1 MEAIQVDTTLIMEQ
15 YNFNAPINVKI
26 IYDDDEETS
35 EELTQNKNSQC
46 EIRQCANTPYN
57 NVESNLGGQ
66 AQSPT
71 FNETNSTIN
80 NDKLNVVI
88 DNMAAIIGAR
98 SKFEQVCKTLSTAEI
113 QRFKVKYIEMKYLL
127 FKRSIIVAKLLL
139 LPQKNNEM
147 FTRNIVVK
155 ILQKAKVN
163 NNLYSIVKLLYVD
176 LLAWTESQI
185 DNEEKHVG
193 APKNQGLTSTVS
205 YYTAPH
211 LNSGHRKRKHSS
223 NDVQALRE
231 MLRKKNC
238 EIDVQSTERNIYPAS
253 ASYPPIST
261 VYYPTNLTEYCNP
274 QENNINQINGLNP
287 PISMQEQQNHLS
299 TSSYGANSTIE
310 YQNTTQTNISQS
322 LVSNS
327 LNLERNRYD
336 VQDVSRSSISRDSG
350 FMSPDIIFS
359 PQESTNTNYQD
370 PSYWQTPTSTQNTP
384 KANIL
389 SDRRLS
395 KVKIDPM
402 YVRGLCNDLILWTEG
417 MKDKILAQSKVD
429 NVSNKFD
436 EKQYV
441 SNNLKRKYNQ
451 DNVAKENKVAIF
463 SAGQKGSEI
472 ILSVDA
478 QYLNVEHNSQR
489 DNSNKRT
496 REISKVEQNVPY
508 TSVITTPSSELD
520 NTLQNDTHSN
530 SHKHFVKENRSLNN
544 INFSNNNNLENSFN
558 KSIPR
563 SCATNNAN
571 DLIKNIN
578 YSNQNNVI
586 SKIKR
591 RIAHNLRNQ
600 EQNTMS
606 GVVKQESNSCSLSN
620 QTVLDRKNSAF
631 YPQTLETGERASYQS
646 IPNAVTHNNTVSQ
659 NQMHRPNQNT
669 LDYMANYPTSM
680 PLQYNTT
687 NNVNLKEQT

>member
-1 MEAIQVDTTLIMEQ
+1 MQK
-15 YNFNAPINVKI
+15 YNFVKPITVTV
-26 IYDDDEETS
+26 IYEEDEENVI
-35 EELTQNKNSQC
+35 EINNNEINFQNMPNQGMDQSKPTFSRKTAQIKT
-46 EIRQCANTPYN
+46 ECANSKDDYHMLLTVAENISKIVEVYN
-57 NVESNLGGQ
+57 YYIQCLKQNEKNAILLKFHYIHTKSRYYR
-66 AQSPT
+66 QS
-71 FNETNSTIN
+71 
-80 NDKLNVVI
+80 
-88 DNMAAIIGAR
+88 
-98 SKFEQVCKTLSTAEI
+98 FE
-113 QRFKVKYIEMKYLL
+113 
-127 FKRSIIVAKLLL
+127 VAYRLL
-139 LPQKNNEM
+139 LPQKTNEHLKH
-147 FTRNIVVK
+147 FLVK
-155 ILQKAKVN
+155 KI
-163 NNLYSIVKLLYVD
+163 
-176 LLAWTESQI
+176 
-185 DNEEKHVG
+185 
-193 APKNQGLTSTVS
+193 
-205 YYTAPH
+205 
-211 LNSGHRKRKHSS
+211 
-223 NDVQALRE
+223 
-231 MLRKKNC
+231 
-238 EIDVQSTERNIYPAS
+238 
-253 ASYPPIST
+253 
-261 VYYPTNLTEYCNP
+261 
-274 QENNINQINGLNP
+274 
-287 PISMQEQQNHLS
+287 
-299 TSSYGANSTIE
+299 IE
-310 YQNTTQTNISQS
+310 
-322 LVSNS
+322 
-327 LNLERNRYD
+327 
-336 VQDVSRSSISRDSG
+336 
-350 FMSPDIIFS
+350 
-359 PQESTNTNYQD
+359 
-370 PSYWQTPTSTQNTP
+370 
-384 KANIL
+384 
-389 SDRRLS
+389 LS

-429 NVSNKFD
+429 NVSNKID

-520 NTLQNDTHSN
+520 NTLQTDTQSN

-563 SCATNNAN
+563 SCASNNAN

-606 GVVKQESNSCSLSN
+606 GVVKQESKSCSLSN
-620 QTVLDRKNSAF
+620 QTVLDRKKSAF
-631 YPQTLETGERASYQS
+631 YPQTLETGQRASYQS

-687 NNVNLKEQT
+687 NNVPQRTNLNGSIKTVNSHINQKYEHRYITNTLPPVYQDYCNNYMIDRGQQNNYNCSQYKFQETGTSKRQLQNLYVHK